1 LFVAE
6 FDAKMAAPETT
17 MARYRCLICQYVYN
31 EKTEGIPFDDL
42 ATSSSEISGNTPIEH
57 A

>member
-31 EKTEGIPFDDL
+31 EKTEGTPFDDL
-42 ATSSSEISGNTPIEH
+42 ATSSSEISGNTSIEH